1 MGDGMDEASD
11 ARRAATDAED
21 AANVTD
27 AAKSAARASEEAM
40 DTILALTGIT
50 KRFPGVVALRGI
62 DLRVARGEIHALLG
76 ENGAG
81 KSTLMKILCGI
92 YSPDEGTIAIDG
104 EPRRFANYHD
114 AIAAGVGI
122 VFQEFSLIPDLN
134 AVDNLFLGREWRGR
148 LGLRDRARMRRAA
161 ADIFARLGMAVDL
174 SAPVREL
181 SVAQQQFVE
190 IGKALSLDARVLIL
204 DEPTATLTP
213 AEAARLFGVMREL
226 KRQGVAMIFISHHLD
241 EIFEVCDRITV
252 LRDGQYVGTT
262 ERARTDVGALVEM
275 MVGRRIEHS
284 FPPKPPLAR
293 DAAAVLEVDAL
304 QVRENGPVNRFA
316 LREGEILGF
325 AGLVGSGRTSS
336 ALALIGAKPARVR
349 RMRVRG
355 RAVRLSGPA
364 DALAAGIGLL
374 PESRKTEGLIT
385 EFSIRHN
392 VAINNLGKHRR
403 LRWFV
408 DAAAEARA
416 TCELM
421 KRLGVKPPTPDTRVD
436 TLSGGNQQKV
446 VIARWLNHHTR
457 ILIFDEPTRGIDIG
471 AKAEIYQLMRELTA
485 RGYSIVLIS
494 SELPEIVGMC
504 DRVAVFRQ
512 GRIEAVLDGDAID
525 ANTVMTYATSDAR
538 GANHEHA

>member
-1 MGDGMDEASD
+1 
-11 ARRAATDAED
+11 
-21 AANVTD
+21 
-27 AAKSAARASEEAM
+27 M
-40 DTILALTGIT
+40 DTTMNTSLELTGIT
-50 KRFPGVVALRGI
+50 KRFAGVAALKGI

-92 YSPDEGTIAIDG
+92 HQPDAGTIAIDG
-104 EPRRFANYHD
+104 QRQNFASYRD
-114 AIAAGVGI
+114 AIAAGIGI
-122 VFQEFSLIPDLN
+122 VFQEFSLIPDLD

-148 LGLRDRARMRRAA
+148 LGLRARAPMRRAA
-161 ADIFARLGMAVDL
+161 EAIFARLRVEIDL

-190 IGKALSLDARVLIL
+190 IGKALALDARILIL

-213 AEAARLFGVMREL
+213 AEAAHLFDVMREL

-241 EIFEVCDRITV
+241 EIFAVCDRVTV

-262 ERARTDVGALVEM
+262 PVAGADLDTLVEM
-275 MVGRRIEHS
+275 MVGRRIEQN
-284 FPPKPPLAR
+284 FPPKPALERRGAP
-293 DAAAVLEVDAL
+293 VLEVDAL
-304 QVRENGPVNRFA
+304 QLREHGPVNRFA
-316 LREGEILGF
+316 LHAGEILGF

-336 ALALIGAKPARVR
+336 ALALIGARPAHVR
-349 RMRVRG
+349 RIRVEG
-355 RAVRLSGPA
+355 RPVQLADPAGALS
-364 DALAAGIGLL
+364 AGIGLL
-374 PESRKTEGLIT
+374 PESRKTEGLVT
-385 EFSIRHN
+385 AFSIRHN
-392 VAINNLGKHRR
+392 VSINNLRKYRR

-408 DAAAEARA
+408 DARAETRA
-416 TCELM
+416 TRELM
-421 KRLGVKPPTPDTRVD
+421 TQLGIKANSPDTRVD

-457 ILIFDEPTRGIDIG
+457 ILILDEPTRGIDIG
-471 AKAEIYQLMRELTA
+471 AKTEIYQLMRKLTA
-485 RGYSIVLIS
+485 CGYAIVLIS

-512 GRIEAVLDGDAID
+512 GRIEAMLEGDALTP
-525 ANTVMTYATSDAR
+525 NRVMTYATSDGR

>member
-1 MGDGMDEASD
+1 MVSGPRDEADDMDEASG
-11 ARRAATDAED
+11 AA
-21 AANVTD
+21 
-27 AAKSAARASEEAM
+27 SAPDEASEEAM

-92 YSPDEGTIAIDG
+92 HPPDEGVIALDG
-104 EPRRFANYHD
+104 EPRRFANHHD

-122 VFQEFSLIPDLN
+122 VFQEFSLIPELN

-148 LGLRDRARMRRAA
+148 LGLRERARMRRAA
-161 ADIFARLGMAVDL
+161 ADIFARLDVAIDL

-190 IGKALSLDARVLIL
+190 IGKALSLDARLLIL

-213 AEAARLFGVMREL
+213 AEAAHLFGVMREL
-226 KRQGVAMIFISHHLD
+226 KRRGVAMIFISHHLD

-262 ERARTDVGALVEM
+262 EVARTDVGALVEM
-275 MVGRRIEHS
+275 MVGRRIEQS
-284 FPPKPPLAR
+284 FPPKPRLAR
-293 DAAAVLEVDAL
+293 DAAPVLEVDAL

-355 RAVRLSGPA
+355 RPVRLADPA
-364 DALAAGIGLL
+364 AALAAGIGLL
-374 PESRKTEGLIT
+374 PESRKTQGLIPA
-385 EFSIRHN
+385 FSIRHN
-392 VAINNLGKHRR
+392 IAINNLGKHRR

-408 DAAAEARA
+408 DAAAETR
-416 TCELM
+416 TTLELM
-421 KRLGVKPPTPDTRVD
+421 QRLGVKAPTPHTRVD

-471 AKAEIYQLMRELTA
+471 AKAEIYQLMRELSA

-494 SELPEIVGMC
+494 SELPEIVGLC

-512 GRIEAVLDGDAID
+512 GRIEAMLEGEAIEP
-525 ANTVMTYATSDAR
+525 NTVMTYATSDVR